1 VGVTILP
8 ADAMRIGALHAGS
21 FQLKMKST
29 SIFGS
34 SMEAPIMVTTRM
46 STMKISSMSIEQNNN
61 IIKFYV

>member
-1 VGVTILP
+1 
-8 ADAMRIGALHAGS
+8 MRIGALHAGS

-46 STMKISSMSIEQNNN
+46 STMKITSMSIEQNNN
-61 IIKFYV
+61 IVEFDV